1 MGRRHPDWIK
11 VKAPGDPN
19 YLRLKR
25 ILREK
30 NLHTVCEEARCPNI
44 GECWGNKTATFLI
57 LGDTCTRGCRF
68 CAIDKGKPLALD
80 PEEPRNVALVV
91 KDLGLS
97 HIVVTSVNRDD
108 LPDGGAGHFAK
119 TVFWIKNL
127 NPGIRVELLIPDFAG
142 NLAALETVVNSGI
155 EILNHNIETVPRLYG
170 KVRPGHSY
178 ECSLNILREAKR
190 LRRDPSTRAPALAG
204 GSRSGFR
211 PTGVVEGATGLPVG
225 LHMLTKS
232 GFMVG
237 VGETGD
243 EVMTILRD
251 LREHEVDIV
260 TIGQYLQPSNR
271 QLRVERY
278 VSPEEFKEFKT
289 AGEKLGFRH
298 VESGPL
304 VRSSYHAWSHV
315 S

>member
-1 MGRRHPDWIK
+1 MRDQNMHS
-11 VKAPGDPN
+11 
-19 YLRLKR
+19 
-25 ILREK
+25 
-30 NLHTVCEEARCPNI
+30 VCEEARCPNI
-44 GECWGNKTATFLI
+44 GECWGNRTATFLI

-80 PEEPRNVALVV
+80 PDEPRNVALTV
-91 KDLGLS
+91 KELGLD

-108 LPDGGAGHFAK
+108 LPDGGAAHFAK
-119 TVFWIKNL
+119 TVYWIKNL
-127 NPGIRVELLIPDFAG
+127 NPGIRVELLIPDFEG
-142 NLAALETVVNSGI
+142 NLHAVETVVNSGI

-178 ECSLNILREAKR
+178 ECSLNILREAKK
-190 LRRDPSTRAPALAG
+190 LRG
-204 GSRSGFR
+204 G
-211 PTGVVEGATGLPVG
+211 
-225 LHMLTKS
+225 MLTKS

-237 VGETGD
+237 VGESYD
-243 EVMTILRD
+243 EIMTTLED
-251 LREHEVDIV
+251 LRASKVDIV

-271 QLRVERY
+271 QLKVERY
-278 VSPEEFKEFKT
+278 VTPEEFGQFKS

-315 S
+315 N

>member
-1 MGRRHPDWIK
+1 MPRRHPEWIK
-11 VKAPGDPN
+11 VKTPGSPN

-25 ILREK
+25 ILRQK

-68 CAIDKGKPLALD
+68 CAIDKGKPVALD
-80 PEEPRNVALVV
+80 AEEPRNVALVV
-91 KDLGLS
+91 KDLGLA

-119 TVFWIKNL
+119 TVFWIKAL
-127 NPGIRVELLIPDFAG
+127 NPQIRVELLIPDFDG
-142 NLAALETVVNSGI
+142 NLQALKTVVESGI

-178 ECSLNILREAKR
+178 ECSLNILSEAKKY
-190 LRRDPSTRAPALAG
+190 RDD
-204 GSRSGFR
+204 
-211 PTGVVEGATGLPVG
+211 V
-225 LHMLTKS
+225 LTKS
-232 GFMVG
+232 GLMLG
-237 VGETGD
+237 VGETHN
-243 EVMTILRD
+243 EVIVTLEELRD
-251 LREHEVDIV
+251 KKVDIV
-260 TIGQYLQPSNR
+260 TLGQYLQPSNR
-271 QLRVERY
+271 QLKVDRY
-278 VSPEEFKEFKT
+278 VTPDEFNEFKM

-315 S
+315 G

>member
-1 MGRRHPDWIK
+1 MPRRHPDWIK
-11 VKAPGDPN
+11 VKAPGNPN

-25 ILREK
+25 LMREK

-80 PEEPRNVALVV
+80 PEEPRNVGLVV
-91 KDLGLS
+91 KDLGLD

-108 LPDGGAGHFAK
+108 LPDGGAAHFAK
-119 TVFWIKNL
+119 TVFWIKSL
-127 NPGIRVELLIPDFAG
+127 NPGIRVELLIPDFDG
-142 NLAALETVVNSGI
+142 NLQALEAVVNSGI

-170 KVRPGHSY
+170 KVRPGHTY
-178 ECSLNILREAKR
+178 ECSLNILKEAKK
-190 LRRDPSTRAPALAG
+190 L
-204 GSRSGFR
+204 RSGI
-211 PTGVVEGATGLPVG
+211 
-225 LHMLTKS
+225 LTKS

-237 VGETGD
+237 VGETA
-243 EVMTILRD
+243 EEIMTTLRD
-251 LREHEVDIV
+251 LRNNDVDIV

-271 QLRVERY
+271 QLKVERY
-278 VSPEEFKEFKT
+278 VTPEEFQQFKV
-289 AGEKLGFRH
+289 AADQLGFRH

-315 S
+315 G

>member
-1 MGRRHPDWIK
+1 MPRRHPDWIK
-11 VKAPGDPN
+11 VKAPGDAN

-80 PEEPRNVALVV
+80 PAEPRNVALVV
-91 KDLGLS
+91 QDLGLD

-108 LPDGGAGHFAK
+108 LADGGAGHYAK
-119 TVFWIKNL
+119 TVFWVKQL
-127 NPGIRVELLIPDFAG
+127 NPGIRVEVLIPDFEG
-142 NLAALETVVNSGI
+142 NLAAVRTVVDSGV

-178 ECSLNILREAKR
+178 EGSLKILQEAKR
-190 LRRDPSTRAPALAG
+190 MRGD
-204 GSRSGFR
+204 
-211 PTGVVEGATGLPVG
+211 V
-225 LHMLTKS
+225 LTKS

-237 VGETGD
+237 VGESHD
-243 EVMTILRD
+243 EVMTTLRD
-251 LREHEVDIV
+251 LRQNDVDIV

-278 VSPEEFKEFKT
+278 LGPEEFKEFKT
-289 AGEKLGFRH
+289 AGERLGFRH

>member
-11 VKAPGDPN
+11 VKAPGNPN

-68 CAIDKGKPLALD
+68 CAIDKGRPLALD

-91 KDLGLS
+91 KDLGLD

-108 LPDGGAGHFAK
+108 LPDGGAAHFAR
-119 TVFWIKNL
+119 TVFWIKAL
-127 NPGIRVELLIPDFAG
+127 NPGIRVELLIPDFEG
-142 NLAALETVVNSGI
+142 NLQALATVVNAGI

-170 KVRPGHSY
+170 KVRPGHTY
-178 ECSLNILREAKR
+178 ECSLNILQEAKK
-190 LRRDPSTRAPALAG
+190 LRRD
-204 GSRSGFR
+204 
-211 PTGVVEGATGLPVG
+211 V
-225 LHMLTKS
+225 LTKS

-237 VGETGD
+237 VGEQYD
-243 EVMTILRD
+243 EIMSTLSD
-251 LREHEVDIV
+251 LRSHSVDIV
-260 TIGQYLQPSNR
+260 TIGQYLQPSVR
-271 QLRVERY
+271 QLKVERY
-278 VSPEEFKEFKT
+278 VTPEEFQHFKT
-289 AGEKLGFRH
+289 EADKMGFRH

-304 VRSSYHAWSHV
+304 VRSSYHAWSYV

>member
-1 MGRRHPDWIK
+1 MPRRHPEWIK
-11 VKAPGDPN
+11 VKAPGSPN

-25 ILREK
+25 ILRDK

-91 KDLGLS
+91 KDLGLD

-108 LPDGGAGHFAK
+108 LPDGGSSHFAK
-119 TVFWIKNL
+119 TVFWIKSL
-127 NPGIRVELLIPDFAG
+127 SPATRVELLIPDFDG
-142 NLAALETVVNSGI
+142 SLAAVKTVVDSGI

-178 ECSLNILREAKR
+178 ECSLDVLKSAKELRSD
-190 LRRDPSTRAPALAG
+190 L
-204 GSRSGFR
+204 
-211 PTGVVEGATGLPVG
+211 
-225 LHMLTKS
+225 LTKS
-232 GFMVG
+232 GLMLG
-237 VGETGD
+237 VGESYE
-243 EVMTILRD
+243 EVIGTLHD
-251 LREHEVDIV
+251 LRRNQVDIV
-260 TIGQYLQPSNR
+260 TLGQYLQPSNR
-271 QLRVERY
+271 QLKVERY
-278 VSPEEFKEFKT
+278 VTPDEFIEFKR
-289 AGEKLGFRH
+289 AAEKLGFRH

-315 S
+315 D

>member
-1 MGRRHPDWIK
+1 MPRRHPDWIK
-11 VKAPGDPN
+11 VKAPGNPN

-25 ILREK
+25 LMREK

-91 KDLGLS
+91 KDLGLD

-108 LPDGGAGHFAK
+108 LPDGGAAHFAQ
-119 TVFWIKNL
+119 TVFWIKQF
-127 NPGIRVELLIPDFAG
+127 NPSTRVELLVPDFAG
-142 NLAALETVVNSGI
+142 NLQSLETVVNSGI
-155 EILNHNIETVPRLYG
+155 QILNHNIETVPRLYG

-178 ECSLNILREAKR
+178 EGSLNLLMAAKMQ
-190 LRRDPSTRAPALAG
+190 
-204 GSRSGFR
+204 R
-211 PTGVVEGATGLPVG
+211 PD
-225 LHMLTKS
+225 MLTKS
-232 GFMVG
+232 GFMLG
-237 VGETGD
+237 VGETTQ
-243 EVMTILRD
+243 EVLATLQDLRD
-251 LREHEVDIV
+251 HEVDIV
-260 TIGQYLQPSNR
+260 TIGQYLQPSPR

-278 VSPEEFKEFKT
+278 VTPEEFQELKAE
-289 AGEKLGFRH
+289 AELLGFRH

-315 S
+315 A

>member
-11 VKAPGDPN
+11 VKAPGNPN

-68 CAIDKGKPLALD
+68 CAIDKGRPLALD

-91 KDLGLS
+91 KDLGLD

-108 LPDGGAGHFAK
+108 LPDGGAAHFAR
-119 TVFWIKNL
+119 TVFWIKSL
-127 NPGIRVELLIPDFAG
+127 NPGIRVELLIPDFEG
-142 NLAALETVVNSGI
+142 NLQALATVVNAGI

-170 KVRPGHSY
+170 KVRPGHTY
-178 ECSLNILREAKR
+178 ECSLNILQEAKK
-190 LRRDPSTRAPALAG
+190 LRRD
-204 GSRSGFR
+204 
-211 PTGVVEGATGLPVG
+211 V
-225 LHMLTKS
+225 LTKS

-237 VGETGD
+237 VGEQYD
-243 EVMTILRD
+243 EIMSTLSD
-251 LREHEVDIV
+251 LRSHSVDIV
-260 TIGQYLQPSNR
+260 TIGQYLQPSVR
-271 QLRVERY
+271 QLKVERY
-278 VSPEEFKEFKT
+278 VTPEEFRQFKSE
-289 AGEKLGFRH
+289 AEKLGFRH

-315 S
+315 D

>member
-1 MGRRHPDWIK
+1 MPRRHPDWIK
-11 VKAPGDPN
+11 VKAPGSPN
-19 YLRLKR
+19 YLRLKH

-91 KDLGLS
+91 KDLGLD

-108 LPDGGAGHFAK
+108 LLDGGAGHFAK
-119 TVFWIKNL
+119 TVFWIKAL
-127 NPGIRVELLIPDFAG
+127 NPQIRVELLIPDFDG
-142 NLAALETVVNSGI
+142 NLQALKTVVESGI

-178 ECSLNILREAKR
+178 ECSLNILSEAKR
-190 LRRDPSTRAPALAG
+190 YRDD
-204 GSRSGFR
+204 
-211 PTGVVEGATGLPVG
+211 V
-225 LHMLTKS
+225 LTKS
-232 GFMVG
+232 GLMLG
-237 VGETGD
+237 VGETHN
-243 EVMTILRD
+243 EVIATLEELRD
-251 LREHEVDIV
+251 KKVDIV
-260 TIGQYLQPSNR
+260 TLGQYLQPSNR
-271 QLRVERY
+271 QLKVDRY
-278 VSPEEFKEFKT
+278 VTPDEFNEFKM
-289 AGEKLGFRH
+289 AGKKLGFRH

-315 S
+315 G

>member
-1 MGRRHPDWIK
+1 MPRRHTEWIK
-11 VKAPGDPN
+11 VKAPGSPN

-30 NLHTVCEEARCPNI
+30 NLHTVCEEAHCPNI

-68 CAIDKGKPLALD
+68 CAIDKGKPSALD

-91 KDLGLS
+91 KDLGLD

-108 LPDGGAGHFAK
+108 LPDGGSSHFAK
-119 TVFWIKNL
+119 TVFWIKRL
-127 NPGIRVELLIPDFAG
+127 SPGIRVELLIPDFDG
-142 NLAALETVVNSGI
+142 NLAAVKTVVDSGI

-178 ECSLNILREAKR
+178 ECSLNILKTAKEI
-190 LRRDPSTRAPALAG
+190 
-204 GSRSGFR
+204 R
-211 PTGVVEGATGLPVG
+211 PDV
-225 LHMLTKS
+225 LTKS
-232 GFMVG
+232 GLMLG
-237 VGETGD
+237 VGESYE
-243 EVMTILRD
+243 EVVRTLQD
-251 LREHEVDIV
+251 LRRNEVDIV
-260 TIGQYLQPSNR
+260 TLGQYLQPSNR
-271 QLRVERY
+271 QLKVERY
-278 VSPEEFKEFKT
+278 VTPAEFTEFKIAAER
-289 AGEKLGFRH
+289 LGFRH

-315 S
+315 N

>member
-1 MGRRHPDWIK
+1 MPRRHPDWIK
-11 VKAPGDPN
+11 VKAPGNPN

-25 ILREK
+25 LMREK

-91 KDLGLS
+91 KDLGLD

-108 LPDGGAGHFAK
+108 LPDGGAAHFAQ
-119 TVFWIKNL
+119 TVFWIKQF
-127 NPGIRVELLIPDFAG
+127 NPGIRVELLVPDFAC
-142 NLAALETVVNSGI
+142 NLQSLETVVNSGI
-155 EILNHNIETVPRLYG
+155 QILNHNIETVPRLYG

-178 ECSLNILREAKR
+178 EGSLNLLKIAK
-190 LRRDPSTRAPALAG
+190 SH
-204 GSRSGFR
+204 R
-211 PTGVVEGATGLPVG
+211 PEV
-225 LHMLTKS
+225 LTKS
-232 GFMVG
+232 GFMLG
-237 VGETGD
+237 VGETTR
-243 EVMTILRD
+243 EVLATLQDLRD
-251 LREHEVDIV
+251 NEVDIV
-260 TIGQYLQPSNR
+260 TIGQYLQPSTR

-278 VSPEEFKEFKT
+278 VTPEEFQEFK
-289 AGEKLGFRH
+289 AEAELLGFRH

-315 S
+315 A

>member
-1 MGRRHPDWIK
+1 MGLFQQPVKPMPRRHPDWIK
-11 VKAPGDPN
+11 VKAPGDAN

-44 GECWGNKTATFLI
+44 GECWGNRTATFLI

-91 KDLGLS
+91 KDLGLD

-108 LPDGGAGHFAK
+108 LPDGGACHYAK
-119 TVFWIKNL
+119 TVFWIKQL
-127 NPGIRVELLIPDFAG
+127 NPGIRIELLIPDFDG
-142 NLAALETVVNSGI
+142 NLQALDIVMASGI
-155 EILNHNIETVPRLYG
+155 DILNHNIETVPRLYG

-178 ECSLNILREAKR
+178 ACSLNILQQAKAM
-190 LRRDPSTRAPALAG
+190 RAD
-204 GSRSGFR
+204 
-211 PTGVVEGATGLPVG
+211 VV
-225 LHMLTKS
+225 TKS
-232 GFMVG
+232 GLMVG
-237 VGETGD
+237 VGESY
-243 EVMTILRD
+243 EEIMMTLHD
-251 LREHEVDIV
+251 LRQNAVEIV

-271 QLRVERY
+271 QLKVERY
-278 VSPEEFKEFKT
+278 ISPEEFCKFKDE
-289 AGEKLGFRH
+289 AEKLGFRH

-315 S
+315 N

>member
-1 MGRRHPDWIK
+1 MPRRHPEW
-11 VKAPGDPN
+11 
-19 YLRLKR
+19 LKR

-80 PEEPRNVALVV
+80 PEEPRNVGLVV
-91 KDLGLS
+91 KDLGLD

-108 LPDGGAGHFAK
+108 LPDGGSNHFAK
-119 TVFWIKNL
+119 TVFWIKRL
-127 NPGIRVELLIPDFAG
+127 SPGIRVELLIPDFDG
-142 NLAALETVVNSGI
+142 NLAAVKTVVDSGI

-178 ECSLNILREAKR
+178 ECSLDVLKSAKELRS
-190 LRRDPSTRAPALAG
+190 D
-204 GSRSGFR
+204 
-211 PTGVVEGATGLPVG
+211 V
-225 LHMLTKS
+225 LTKS
-232 GFMVG
+232 GLMLG
-237 VGETGD
+237 VGESYE
-243 EVMTILRD
+243 EVVRTLHD
-251 LREHEVDIV
+251 LRRNQVDIV
-260 TIGQYLQPSNR
+260 TLGQYLQPSNR
-271 QLRVERY
+271 QLKVERY
-278 VSPEEFKEFKT
+278 VTPDEFIEFKS
-289 AGEKLGFRH
+289 AAEKLGFRH

-315 S
+315 N

>member
-1 MGRRHPDWIK
+1 MPRRHPEWIK
-11 VKAPGDPN
+11 VKAPGSPN

-25 ILREK
+25 ILRDK

-91 KDLGLS
+91 KDLGLD

-108 LPDGGAGHFAK
+108 LPDGGSSHFAK
-119 TVFWIKNL
+119 TVFWIKSL
-127 NPGIRVELLIPDFAG
+127 SPATRVELLIPDFDG
-142 NLAALETVVNSGI
+142 SLAAVKTVVDSGI

-178 ECSLNILREAKR
+178 ECSLDVLKSAKELRSD
-190 LRRDPSTRAPALAG
+190 L
-204 GSRSGFR
+204 
-211 PTGVVEGATGLPVG
+211 
-225 LHMLTKS
+225 LTKS
-232 GFMVG
+232 GLMLG
-237 VGETGD
+237 VGESYE
-243 EVMTILRD
+243 EVVRTLHD
-251 LREHEVDIV
+251 LRRNQVDIV
-260 TIGQYLQPSNR
+260 TLGQYLQPSNR
-271 QLRVERY
+271 QLKVERY
-278 VSPEEFKEFKT
+278 VTPAEFIEFKSAAE
-289 AGEKLGFRH
+289 ELGFRH

-315 S
+315 D

>member
-1 MGRRHPDWIK
+1 MPRRHPDWIK
-11 VKAPGDPN
+11 VKAPGNPN

-91 KDLGLS
+91 KELRLD

-119 TVFWIKNL
+119 TVFWIKAL
-127 NPGIRVELLIPDFAG
+127 NPGIRVELLIPDFEG
-142 NLAALETVVNSGI
+142 NLAALKTVVDAGI

-170 KVRPGHSY
+170 KVRPGHIY
-178 ECSLNILREAKR
+178 EGSLKILKEAKK
-190 LRRDPSTRAPALAG
+190 LRSDM
-204 GSRSGFR
+204 
-211 PTGVVEGATGLPVG
+211 V
-225 LHMLTKS
+225 TKS

-237 VGETGD
+237 VGENYD
-243 EVMTILRD
+243 EVISTLGD
-251 LREHEVDIV
+251 LRTHNVDIV
-260 TIGQYLQPSNR
+260 TIGQYLQPSDR
-271 QLRVERY
+271 QLKVERY
-278 VSPEEFKEFKT
+278 VTPREFQEFKT
-289 AGEKLGFRH
+289 EADKLGFRH

-315 S
+315 G

>member
-1 MGRRHPDWIK
+1 MPRRHPDWIK
-11 VKAPGDPN
+11 VKAPGNPN

-68 CAIDKGKPLALD
+68 CAIDKGRPLALD

-91 KDLGLS
+91 KDLGLD

-108 LPDGGAGHFAK
+108 LPDGGAAHFAR
-119 TVFWIKNL
+119 TVFWIKSL
-127 NPGIRVELLIPDFAG
+127 NPGIRVELLIPDFEG
-142 NLAALETVVNSGI
+142 NLQALATVVNAGI

-170 KVRPGHSY
+170 KVRPGHTY
-178 ECSLNILREAKR
+178 ECSLNILQEAKK
-190 LRRDPSTRAPALAG
+190 LRRD
-204 GSRSGFR
+204 
-211 PTGVVEGATGLPVG
+211 V
-225 LHMLTKS
+225 LTKS

-237 VGETGD
+237 VGEQYD
-243 EVMTILRD
+243 EIMSTISD
-251 LREHEVDIV
+251 LRSHNVDIV
-260 TIGQYLQPSNR
+260 TIGQYLKTSVR
-271 QLRVERY
+271 QLKVERY
-278 VSPEEFKEFKT
+278 VTPEEFQHFKT
-289 AGEKLGFRH
+289 EADKMGFRH